1 MSRKHSAENPKIQ
14 SNQGFTLIEVIIALG
29 ILAFGLLA
37 IASMQITAINVNAVA
52 NDLTEGSTCAQDKLE
67 ELLALPYTDPLLTDD
82 NATVGVVTTYTEPNP
97 PAGFV
102 VTWSVDNDN
111 PVSNSKLITV
121 TATWYGGA
129 KTSQLV
135 CAKPQL

>member
-1 MSRKHSAENPKIQ
+1 MSQNHPIKNSKIK

-52 NDLTEGSTCAQDKLE
+52 NDLTEGSTCTQDKLE

-102 VTWSVDNDN
+102 ITWDVDDNN

-121 TATWYGGA
+121 RATWYGGA
-129 KTSQLV
+129 KTSRLV
-135 CAKPQL
+135 CVKSQF